1 MPKKIKLAEAEKEL
15 GEQMA
20 LLREK
25 QAELKEVVDKLTA
38 MENDF
43 EAKKASFSRWLI
55 KFNSV
60 QAAN

>member
-43 EAKKASFSRWLI
+43 EAKKASFSR
-55 KFNSV
+55 
-60 QAAN
+60 